1 MSTLGSITDI
11 DAHIEQHV
19 ASIKHEACLARVQV
33 SASCRM
39 IALRRSGICAH
50 WAEGSMLRLHKSL
63 QVQTD
68 AHTTSFETFKDLAQ
82 QREMQADTLLKA
94 GKTHDAIDMLGKSL
108 ELLVRLYGQ
117 ESAQAA
123 PMLINM
129 ATAMQ
134 RLKAF
139 DEAEA
144 KVCRGCVT
152 VYIFERRSL
161 RSTVRLRV
169 AMLEPH
175 DSGLFDMAV
184 ILGFRSLHLCFASLP
199 GLSVHVC
206 LSGIYIFLSH
216 DLGVAL
222 QLMVESTKSAVYG
235 SPSSAA
241 KTPWR

>member
-1 MSTLGSITDI
+1 MPRYLPTVLPNNEPLDVVLVTTHYLVSTRVVVAQVLVAAGLLHIAQLGDETRCD
-11 DAHIEQHV
+11 E
-19 ASIKHEACLARVQV
+19 KACAR
-33 SASCRM
+33 
-39 IALRRSGICAH
+39 
-50 WAEGSMLRLHKSL
+50 
-63 QVQTD
+63 
-68 AHTTSFETFKDLAQ
+68 
-82 QREMQADTLLKA
+82 
-94 GKTHDAIDMLGKSL
+94 
-108 ELLVRLYGQ
+108 
-117 ESAQAA
+117 SAQAA

-184 ILGFRSLHLCFASLP
+184 ILGFRALHLCFASLP